1 MLLAPFLAMVWLGLG
16 SASAQQPATQQ
27 TTGANT
33 TNEPVSATLTLP
45 QPRKTGT
52 VPVEQA
58 LVQRRSVRRFKPE
71 PITLEELSQLLWA
84 AQGVTTPDGRRT
96 APSAGATYPIELY
109 VAVGNVTG
117 LKPGIY
123 KYHPQT
129 HQLSLV
135 KTGDVR
141 MRLADAAL
149 GQSWVERAPA
159 TLVFGAVYER
169 TSRRYGRR
177 AVQYVH
183 MEVGHAVENAHL
195 QAVALGLGG
204 VVIGAFVDEDAAKTV
219 GLKPEEQP
227 LCLFP
232 VGRPAQE

>member
-1 MLLAPFLAMVWLGLG
+1 MLLASFLAMVWLGLG
-16 SASAQQPATQQ
+16 SASGQQPAPQQ
-27 TTGANT
+27 TTDANS
-33 TNEPVSATLTLP
+33 TNKAGPVTITLP
-45 QPRKTGT
+45 KPRTTGT
-52 VPVEQA
+52 VSVEQA
-58 LVQRRSVRRFKPE
+58 LAQRRSVRRLKSE

-109 VAVGNVTG
+109 VAAGNVTG

-141 MRLADAAL
+141 TRLADAAL

-159 TLVFGAVYER
+159 TLVFGAVYDR
-169 TSRRYGRR
+169 TSRRYGQR
-177 AVQYVH
+177 ATQYVH

-204 VVIGAFVDEDAAKTV
+204 VVIGAFTDEDVAKTV

-227 LCLFP
+227 LCLLA
-232 VGRPAQE
+232 VGRPAPE